1 MVSILKTSGTL
12 LIALLLVPVLLGDFA
27 SFQLGLF
34 LLYGMASQG
43 IGLAWGRAGILPLGQ
58 ALFFGAAAYLAGAVL
73 LHEPAG
79 FTVTKF
85 ALLTLIPVALSL
97 LAFGAAWII
106 FRGQRES
113 GPYFSLITLAL
124 AMVAEQVAGSATE
137 LTGGFNG
144 MAGIPSIGNLDPFGN
159 YYYLIVIT
167 VVVFSTLLLYF
178 DRLPVGLLCRSIAD
192 NEARLQM
199 FGFHTHTLKSLIFG
213 FSALLGGIAGILFS
227 AHEGIVTPVSIG
239 FLLSAEMVIW
249 TAVGGRFHALGPLL
263 GAVVIGLLGAALRD
277 RIALWEVVIAL
288 VFIGV
293 VIRFSGGFAGLIS
306 DLTGHL
312 MSKTDRLQTLRSVSF
327 LTAPAPIVAFENR
340 TLTFEDVSA
349 GIGDVQILD
358 RLSIKADERGII

>member
-1 MVSILKTSGTL
+1 VVSILKTSGTL

-79 FTVTKF
+79 FTVTKL

-97 LAFGAAWII
+97 LAFSAAWII

-124 AMVAEQVAGSATE
+124 AMVAEQVVGSATK

-144 MAGIPSIGNLDPFGN
+144 MGGIPSIGNLDPFGN

-178 DRLPVGLLCRSIAD
+178 DRLPAGLLCRSIAD
-192 NEARLQM
+192 NEARLQV

-213 FSALLGGIAGILFS
+213 FSALLGGIAGVLFS

-263 GAVVIGLLGAALRD
+263 GAVAIGLLGRC
-277 RIALWEVVIAL
+277 IAGSYCSLGSGNRARLYRSGHPISR
-288 VFIGV
+288 
-293 VIRFSGGFAGLIS
+293 RFRGLDKRS
-306 DLTGHL
+306 HPSSYAKTGPV
-312 MSKTDRLQTLRSVSF
+312 TDTP
-327 LTAPAPIVAFENR
+327 T
-340 TLTFEDVSA
+340 
-349 GIGDVQILD
+349 
-358 RLSIKADERGII
+358 GIILTSSCANCSI